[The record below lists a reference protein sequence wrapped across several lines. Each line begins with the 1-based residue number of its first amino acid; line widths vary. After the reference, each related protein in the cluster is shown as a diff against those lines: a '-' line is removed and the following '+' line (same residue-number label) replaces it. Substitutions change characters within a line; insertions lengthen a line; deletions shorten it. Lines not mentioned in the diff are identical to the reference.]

1 MAERFLPCK
10 VLQPL
15 TSLDRG
21 YLKDNHY
28 DTVCVIDGSQVPAEL
43 ASCFAARKSVDEA
56 FDSETCCF
64 KSDALDCRV
73 VYAPVGKLTDFD
85 DVRRYSEAAGKALDR
100 AIKAGAKQPVLVVP
114 SSKDFSEADLVSV
127 LGALAK
133 LYVPLQLREDVPEKR
148 QRFVQIGFFHPDK
161 AKLEL
166 IVKEAKA
173 FEAGL
178 FVARDIGG
186 GDPERMAPPRVEQY
200 VSDGVYNSKLI
211 ISSVISDHN
220 VLVKEYP
227 LFAAVNRAAVSVP
240 RHQGRL
246 IFLEYKSGSNPKKTL
261 ILVGKGVTY
270 DTGGADIKAGGVM
283 AGMSRDK
290 CGAAAVAGFMKVV
303 EQMQPQDVH
312 VIGVMCMV
320 RNSVGEE
327 CYVSDEMITSR
338 AGVRVRVGNTDAE
351 GRMAMADALCQ
362 MKERVIAEKMPDA
375 HLFTI
380 ATLTGH
386 AVLAVGNHSIVMDNG
401 PARAS
406 GHGQLLQ
413 EEGEKI
419 GDPFEISILRKEDF
433 EMHSGKCYG
442 EDVLQA
448 NNLPSSRTCRGH
460 QSPAA
465 FMMLSTGLDK
475 HGLKSERPIK
485 YSHLDIAGSAGD
497 IPDPPTGA
505 PILALARAHLLR

>member
-1 MAERFLPCK
+1 MSDRFLPCK
-10 VLQPL
+10 LLQPV
-15 TSLDRG
+15 TSLERS
-21 YLKDNHY
+21 YLKDNLY
-28 DTVCVIDGSQVPAEL
+28 DTVCVIDGTQVPATLE
-43 ASCFAARKSVDEA
+43 SCFSAHKAIDAA
-56 FDSETCCF
+56 FDCEICCF

-73 VYAPVGKLTDFD
+73 VYAPLGELTDFD
-85 DVRRYSEAAGKALDR
+85 DVRRYAESAGKAMDR
-100 AIKAGAKQPVLVVP
+100 AIKAGAKQPLLVVP
-114 SSKDFSEADLVSV
+114 TSKDFVDADLVSI

-133 LYVPLQLREDVPEKR
+133 LYVPLQLREDVPAKK
-148 QRFVQIGFFHPDK
+148 QRFERIGLFHTDSR
-161 AKLEL
+161 KLERL
-166 IVKEAKA
+166 IREAKA
-173 FEAGL
+173 FECGL

-186 GDPERMAPPRVEQY
+186 GDPERMAPPRVDEY
-200 VSDGVYNSKLI
+200 LSDQVYDQNHVFKTV
-211 ISSVISDHN
+211 ISSEEIF
-220 VLVKEYP
+220 LKEYP
-227 LFAAVNRAAVSVP
+227 LFAAVNRAAASVR

-246 IFLEYKSGSNPKKTL
+246 IFLEYKSNSPPKKTL

-303 EQMQPQDVH
+303 EQMQPQGVH

-327 CYVSDEMITSR
+327 CYVSDEMVTSR

-362 MKERVIAEKMPDA
+362 MKERVIAENMPDA

-386 AVLAVGNHSIVMDNG
+386 AVLAVGCSSVVMDNG

-406 GHGQLLQ
+406 GHGVRLQ

-419 GDPFEISILRKEDF
+419 GDPFEISRLRKEDF
-433 EMHSGKCYG
+433 DFHCGKCYG
-442 EDVLQA
+442 EDVIQA
-448 NNLPSSRTCRGH
+448 NNLPSSKTVRGH

-505 PILALARAHLLR
+505 PILALARTHLL

>member
-43 ASCFAARKSVDEA
+43 ASCFAARKSIDEA

-161 AKLEL
+161 AKLEI

-186 GDPERMAPPRVEQY
+186 GDSERMAPPRVEQY

-211 ISSVISDHN
+211 ASSVISDHN

-362 MKERVIAEKMPDA
+362 MKERVIAEKLPDA